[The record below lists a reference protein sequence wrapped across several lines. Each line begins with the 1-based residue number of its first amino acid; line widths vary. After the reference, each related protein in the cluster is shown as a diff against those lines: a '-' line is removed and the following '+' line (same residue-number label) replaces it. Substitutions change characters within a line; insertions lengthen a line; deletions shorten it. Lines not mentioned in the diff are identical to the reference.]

1 MTTLSSISP
10 HKYKGEEILQLIP
23 QRNPFMMV
31 DEFEATA
38 PPTSKESLTG
48 ASCATSLY
56 VRLDNYFML
65 PNGELSES
73 GLIEHIAQS
82 ASALAGYVA
91 VKQGATQ
98 PPIGMIAELKNFNCL
113 RRPHASD
120 QVTTHVTMGFSF
132 GAMTLAHGISSVGDE
147 TICEVDL
154 KIFIQ

>member
-1 MTTLSSISP
+1 
-10 HKYKGEEILQLIP
+10 
-23 QRNPFMMV
+23 MV
-31 DEFEATA
+31 DEFEAGEA
-38 PPTSKESLTG
+38 PTSKESLTG

-91 VKQGATQ
+91 IEQGAARA
-98 PPIGMIAELKNFNCL
+98 PVGMIAEVKHFNCL
-113 RRPHASD
+113 RRPRAGD
-120 QVTTHVTMGFSF
+120 QVTTLVTMGFSF
-132 GAMTLAHGISSVGDE
+132 GAMTLAHGISSIDD
-147 TICEVDL
+147 TIICEIDL

>member
-1 MTTLSSISP
+1 MTTSSSICP
-10 HKYKGEEILQLIP
+10 HKYKGADILRLIP
-23 QRNPFMMV
+23 QRNPFIMV

-38 PPTSKESLTG
+38 PPTSNESLTG
-48 ASCATSLY
+48 ASCVTSLH

-65 PNGELSES
+65 SNGELSES

-91 VKQGATQ
+91 IEQGSVQ
-98 PPIGMIAELKNFNCL
+98 PPVGMIAELRNFSCL

-120 QVTTHVTMGFSF
+120 QVTTLVTMGFSF
-132 GAMTLAHGISSVGDE
+132 GAMTLAHGISRIGDDI
-147 TICEVDL
+147 ICEIDL